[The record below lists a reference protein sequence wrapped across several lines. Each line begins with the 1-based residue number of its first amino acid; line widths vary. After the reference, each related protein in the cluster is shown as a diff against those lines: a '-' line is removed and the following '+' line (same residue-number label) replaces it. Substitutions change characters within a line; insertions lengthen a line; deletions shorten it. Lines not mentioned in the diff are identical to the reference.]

1 MRAPRS
7 RRQAIGKWKAITK
20 TVVSTL
26 PKVTCLNKQT
36 NPPLNVVESHY
47 VPLRAL
53 GLLVIP
59 YDQSLTFSL

>member
-7 RRQAIGKWKAITK
+7 RRQAIGKWKAIAK
-20 TVVSTL
+20 TVVSTF
-26 PKVTCLNKQT
+26 PKLTHLNKQT

-47 VPLRAL
+47 VPFRAL

-59 YDQSLTFSL
+59 DNQSLTFSL

>member
-59 YDQSLTFSL
+59 YNQSLTFSL